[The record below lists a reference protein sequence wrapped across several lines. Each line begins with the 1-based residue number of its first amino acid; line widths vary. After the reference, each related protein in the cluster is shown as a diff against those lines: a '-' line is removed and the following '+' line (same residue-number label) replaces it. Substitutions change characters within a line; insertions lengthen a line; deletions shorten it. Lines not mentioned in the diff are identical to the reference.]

1 VGFLE
6 EIFLI
11 MERLSFWIYIYSL
24 YLQHLIAACDAMGCF
39 DWLWCLLRAERVDS
53 MMDGVLN

>member
-1 VGFLE
+1 
-6 EIFLI
+6 
-11 MERLSFWIYIYSL
+11 LSFWIYIYSL